1 MKTLKQCKVKIR
13 NLKDTYKKCKDEN
26 KQSGNERRSFAFY
39 EEFDRVLSVGN
50 IAKLP
55 LVCDVGVAEEL
66 AQSHPE
72 YHVDDDTTYDFQE
85 NEFEENKENRKRKT
99 LDLNESLESE
109 AFVDELEEAV
119 KSKKIKTKKDAKKT
133 FHDELL
139 EIQKQQLKLFEEL
152 EKRFQTFQSEM
163 LEKQLQSEAVEK
175 QKNREFFLQFRK
187 MSGQDN
193 NNYPVLHIFRN
204 YCFTCFME

>member
-1 MKTLKQCKVKIR
+1 MIQ
-13 NLKDTYKKCKDEN
+13 
-26 KQSGNERRSFAFY
+26 F
-39 EEFDRVLSVGN
+39 
-50 IAKLP
+50 
-55 LVCDVGVAEEL
+55 
-66 AQSHPE
+66 
-72 YHVDDDTTYDFQE
+72 YDFQE

-163 LEKQLQSEAVEK
+163 LEKQLQNEAVEK

-187 MSGQDN
+187 MLGQDN

>member
-1 MKTLKQCKVKIR
+1 MKIR
-13 NLKDTYKKCKDEN
+13 NIKDAYKKCKDEN
-26 KQSGNERRSFAFY
+26 KQSGNERRSCAFY
-39 EEFDRVLSVGN
+39 EEFNRVLSVRN
-50 IAKLP
+50 VVKLP
-55 LVCDVGVAEEL
+55 QVCEVGVAVEL
-66 AQSHPE
+66 GQSPPE
-72 YHVDDDTTYDFQE
+72 YHVDDDTTNDFQE
-85 NEFEENKENRKRKT
+85 NEFKENKENRKRKT

-163 LEKQLQSEAVEK
+163 LEKQLQNEAVEK
-175 QKNREFFLQFRK
+175 QKDREFFLQFRK
-187 MSGQDN
+187 MLGQDN
-193 NNYPVLHIFRN
+193 NNYPVLRIFRN
-204 YCFTCFME
+204 YYFTCFME

>member
-1 MKTLKQCKVKIR
+1 MKIR

-163 LEKQLQSEAVEK
+163 LEKQLQNEAVEK
-175 QKNREFFLQFRK
+175 QKDREFFLQFRK
-187 MSGQDN
+187 MLGQDN
-193 NNYPVLHIFRN
+193 NNFPVLLIFRN

>member
-1 MKTLKQCKVKIR
+1 MK
-13 NLKDTYKKCKDEN
+13 DAYKKCKDEN

-85 NEFEENKENRKRKT
+85 IEFEENKENRKRKT

-163 LEKQLQSEAVEK
+163 LEKQLQNEAVEK
-175 QKNREFFLQFRK
+175 QKDREFFLQFRK
-187 MSGQDN
+187 MLGQDN
-193 NNYPVLHIFRN
+193 NNYPVLRIFRN
-204 YCFTCFME
+204 YYFTCFME

>member
-1 MKTLKQCKVKIR
+1 MKIR

-163 LEKQLQSEAVEK
+163 LEKQLQNEAVEK
-175 QKNREFFLQFRK
+175 QKDREFFLQFRK
-187 MSGQDN
+187 MLGQDN
-193 NNYPVLHIFRN
+193 NNYPVLRIFRN
-204 YCFTCFME
+204 YYFTCFME